1 MLARSYTP
9 ERPDWTIMSVQGSV
23 ADRLG
28 DHDSAQTFYRGALK
42 IAPGEPSVLSNLGLS
57 YALTKQLPEA
67 EAALREAT
75 ASPRADARMRQNLA
89 LVLALEGKFAEAEQ
103 ISRQDMT
110 AQAASANVEAIK
122 QMIAQ
127 NNSWRDLQ
135 TGAKPKRAKLA
146 RRARR
151 GGAWRAACARRAAR
165 LGAQAGGASRP
176 APERPDL

>member
-1 MLARSYTP
+1 
-9 ERPDWTIMSVQGSV
+9 MSVQGSV

-28 DHDSAQTFYRGALK
+28 DHEGAQTFYHGALK

-57 YALTKQLPEA
+57 YALNKQLPEA
-67 EAALREAT
+67 EAALREAS

-110 AQAASANVEAIK
+110 AQAASANVAAIR

-127 NNSWRDLQ
+127 NDSWRQLQ
-135 TGAKPKRAKLA
+135 TADVKPKRGKLA
-146 RRARR
+146 AH
-151 GGAWRAACARRAAR
+151 A
-165 LGAQAGGASRP
+165 P
-176 APERPDL
+176 APAPAAAAPLALGEPQG